1 MPFRAMNSLPYN
13 FFLQVDTLLSSLKEG
28 KKVTMLLDHLRGSRG
43 FPNSRTMLSKL
54 VTQTGG
60 NFQLYLYHTP
70 NLRGLVRRFFPERFN
85 EGFGLQHT
93 KLFIFDN
100 NVMLTG

>member
-1 MPFRAMNSLPYN
+1 MHLAIGH
-13 FFLQVDTLLSSLKEG
+13 FLQVDTLQNSLQEG
-28 KKVTMLLDHLRGSRG
+28 KKVTLLLDHLRGSRG
-43 FPNSRTMLSKL
+43 LPNSKTMLSKL
-54 VTQTGG
+54 ITQSGE

-70 NLRGLVRRFFPERFN
+70 NLRGLVKRFFPERFN

-93 KLFIFDN
+93 KLFIFDD